1 MTPGLHFSNQRN
13 PSSNSI
19 VLIAPTYSY
28 RASVYLSAAERH
40 GIPLI
45 FVTDGNSEI
54 SPRSRSGIRVD
65 FSNLESVLESV
76 AEQLEG
82 ENVGAVIAPDEK
94 FVEIAAKVANRLG
107 LPHNR
112 VESLRPSVNKFLARE
127 ILSQSSVLVP
137 DYWMIDVDDEV
148 EKQIQDVKLPCVA
161 KPTNLSA
168 SRGVIRANTKSEL
181 LEAIE
186 RIRNILAQEQR
197 SDLDSTV
204 LIEQYIPGSEHSLEG
219 YLTNGQLET
228 VCIFDKPDPLEGPYF
243 EETCFVTPST
253 LNDEVQMNIRKSVFE
268 ACQAYGLEIG
278 PIHAEVRVCNSKV
291 WILEVAARSIG
302 GDCARLFELATDSSL
317 EEYIL
322 CKSAGHSIRS
332 LEFSRSSGVAMIPV
346 TTEGILRRIEGVID
360 AQSVEGILDVRID
373 VRAGEKMIPWPEGS
387 KYPGFIYAQ
396 AESPEL
402 VEHSLRQALDQIK
415 FVCMPEFPLT
425 VDDSKVEQF
434 NSSFSIDS

>member
-1 MTPGLHFSNQRN
+1 M
-13 PSSNSI
+13 
-19 VLIAPTYSY
+19 
-28 RASVYLSAAERH
+28 
-40 GIPLI
+40 
-45 FVTDGNSEI
+45 
-54 SPRSRSGIRVD
+54 
-65 FSNLESVLESV
+65 
-76 AEQLEG
+76 
-82 ENVGAVIAPDEK
+82 
-94 FVEIAAKVANRLG
+94 
-107 LPHNR
+107 
-112 VESLRPSVNKFLARE
+112 
-127 ILSQSSVLVP
+127 
-137 DYWMIDVDDEV
+137 
-148 EKQIQDVKLPCVA
+148 
-161 KPTNLSA
+161 
-168 SRGVIRANTKSEL
+168 
-181 LEAIE
+181 
-186 RIRNILAQEQR
+186 
-197 SDLDSTV
+197 
-204 LIEQYIPGSEHSLEG
+204 
-219 YLTNGQLET
+219 
-228 VCIFDKPDPLEGPYF
+228 
-243 EETCFVTPST
+243 
-253 LNDEVQMNIRKSVFE
+253 
-268 ACQAYGLEIG
+268 G
-278 PIHAEVRVCNSKV
+278 PIHAEVRVSNSEV